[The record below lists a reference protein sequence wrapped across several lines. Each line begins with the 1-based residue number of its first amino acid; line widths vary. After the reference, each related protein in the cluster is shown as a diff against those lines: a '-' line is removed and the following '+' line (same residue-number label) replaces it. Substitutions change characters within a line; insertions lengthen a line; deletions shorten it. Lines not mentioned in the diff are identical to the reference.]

1 MSDKKMRIATRES
14 PLALWQAN
22 FIRGQLLVH
31 WPDLDIELL
40 PMTTTGDKFLKDK
53 LLTIGGKGLFVK
65 ELEEA
70 LLDGRADIAVHS
82 MKDVPVVCPEGLLL
96 PVICLR
102 DNPLDAFV
110 SNDYKKVA
118 ELPLGAV
125 VGTSSLRR
133 QSQLLAL
140 QPSLSIQPLR
150 GNIHTRLQKMDDG
163 GYDAIILATAGL
175 QRMKMSSRICEI
187 LSPDIMLPACG
198 QGALGIECRT
208 GDEWVQQLIQPLH
221 DADTA
226 LCANTERRVNALL
239 GGNCHTPLAV
249 YCQLLDQKTLVLC
262 SKVTSEDGQQVVEDR
277 RQGVLQNAM
286 QLAELAVQAL
296 LARGAK
302 KLLDRAFL

>member
-226 LCANTERRVNALL
+226 LCVNTERRVNALL

-262 SKVTSEDGQQVVEDR
+262 SKVTSEDGQQVVDDR
-277 RQGVLQNAM
+277 RQGALQNAM

>member
-226 LCANTERRVNALL
+226 LCVNTERRVNALL